1 MKSPVNLKIV
11 AGSSLDG
18 HPNNTNSNLPKKE
31 HEVAGDLGYPEK
43 SEKWFIL
50 ACMYISMFMYYYI
63 YMYILYSIYEI

>member
-1 MKSPVNLKIV
+1 VNLKIV

-43 SEKWFIL
+43 SEK
-50 ACMYISMFMYYYI
+50 
-63 YMYILYSIYEI
+63 